1 LGATISFFLAFL
13 VHFSAR
19 NMTGALDRTSTL
31 ATAIRNHTNGDMFHD
46 GLRSNVYAALF
57 YADYDSSKQ
66 NEILDKTNEMAKEFI
81 NKIEANEQLNL
92 PDNVKESLS
101 NLRAPLNQYIAQA
114 NKIVEYAFT
123 NKIQARLEL
132 VSFDESFTFLE
143 KAMEEAGDTIENTA
157 KLEQQHVE
165 KLESLIKTLTI
176 LGSMIAVVGAF
187 VIFWVVMSG
196 ISKPIN
202 LIRDA
207 MLQISEGKFDQSIPY
222 LNLKNEIGAMARAI
236 ALFRDAMQQQSQA
249 EQIRVEKEYTVIE
262 ARRQAI
268 RDLALEVDRLVEF
281 GTQELEIGR
290 KGLERQIRD
299 VRQAMSVVCDD
310 SVKAVEQANT
320 SRALNEDARHLSDQM
335 NMAISHIAGN
345 VQRGTHLTNDAVEKA
360 NNSKE
365 TIDALAKAASD
376 IGEIV
381 SVITSI
387 ADQTNLLALNATIEA
402 ARAGEAGRGFA
413 VVAQEVKALATQTSK
428 STEQISSKVN
438 EIQSTTRLAVHSLA
452 TISEAIDQLNE
463 VTTSIS
469 SATDQQRQAG
479 EGFAQTLDA
488 TNQAAHTVVERMSSI
503 TDKVKIGNTTIESVT
518 DNAYNLLKKS
528 EAILQSIP
536 QKVRDVVNAEDTF
549 AA

>member
-13 VHFSAR
+13 VHFTAR

-222 LNLKNEIGAMARAI
+222 LNLKNEIGAMRV
-236 ALFRDAMQQQSQA
+236 LLLCFAMRCSSNH
-249 EQIRVEKEYTVIE
+249 K
-262 ARRQAI
+262 
-268 RDLALEVDRLVEF
+268 
-281 GTQELEIGR
+281 
-290 KGLERQIRD
+290 
-299 VRQAMSVVCDD
+299 
-310 SVKAVEQANT
+310 
-320 SRALNEDARHLSDQM
+320 LSKF
-335 NMAISHIAGN
+335 
-345 VQRGTHLTNDAVEKA
+345 V
-360 NNSKE
+360 
-365 TIDALAKAASD
+365 
-376 IGEIV
+376 
-381 SVITSI
+381 
-387 ADQTNLLALNATIEA
+387 
-402 ARAGEAGRGFA
+402 
-413 VVAQEVKALATQTSK
+413 
-428 STEQISSKVN
+428 
-438 EIQSTTRLAVHSLA
+438 
-452 TISEAIDQLNE
+452 
-463 VTTSIS
+463 
-469 SATDQQRQAG
+469 
-479 EGFAQTLDA
+479 
-488 TNQAAHTVVERMSSI
+488 
-503 TDKVKIGNTTIESVT
+503 
-518 DNAYNLLKKS
+518 LKRS
-528 EAILQSIP
+528 ML
-536 QKVRDVVNAEDTF
+536 
-549 AA
+549 